1 MDTEIGRKIKELRE
15 NRNLNIKQLS
25 EMVECSS
32 SLISQLERGKADPS
46 ISTLKKIAKALN
58 ANIVD
63 FFTFRPN
70 EDDLI
75 TRADER
81 ISMQLPRWN
90 ERIQSLIKNIETR
103 RMQPFFTVIK
113 PGGGSHG
120 MYCHE
125 GEEFGIVLKGEMELA
140 LNDRVYTVGEND
152 SFYFSS
158 QTPHDWNNKG
168 KEDVVVVWVITP
180 PTF

>member
-1 MDTEIGRKIKELRE
+1 MPIGRKIKQLRE
-15 NRNLNIKQLS
+15 SRDLNIKQLAALAT
-25 EMVECSS
+25 CSS

-58 ANIVD
+58 VNIVD
-63 FFTFRPN
+63 FFTFFH
-70 EDDLI
+70 EDNDVV
-75 TRADER
+75 TRETER
-81 ISMQLPRWN
+81 VDIQLKKWDA
-90 ERIQSLIKNIETR
+90 RIQSLIKNIGNK

-120 MYCHE
+120 MYSHE
-125 GEEFGIVLKGEMELA
+125 GEEFGIVLRGEMDLV
-140 LNDRVYTVGEND
+140 LKDRTYKVGAND